1 MRQVYTTLGTC
12 VLFLTFTGL
21 LPAIPPDESVSPGDE
36 FSRKAI
42 MVRPPSL
49 LEMMGGE
56 ERDLLSLFQHRASAP
71 GAVMENQLAG
81 SLMVSLHGARPPISP
96 GENLQETAVH
106 RAILR
111 GRPDVLGRLLS
122 EESSPDEIHSSG
134 WNTLQLALQRRDQQA
149 LKILLSHGADP
160 RKKGVGAL
168 TSLGLALVLESSP
181 AELELLLN
189 AGADP
194 NHIGSGGHPVLHTF
208 LRARDL
214 ERAGVF
220 LRHGAEAGPALYNA
234 VVEGD
239 RGLFRFL
246 LEQGCKPERD
256 SKDPVLVA
264 AVREGESGVVGDLLA
279 SGVLQARDL
288 GRRGSEGQSALHLAV
303 AMNRLDLCRVL
314 LEGGADPNVPFARP
328 ASAEFLARVRPVGFL
343 KSHLKHDSR
352 VTPLMAAADCGNLE
366 LAKLLMDHGA
376 RRFIWTRRKSYYPI
390 GFAARRGDVKMMQLL
405 LGVDPG
411 QEERWVKVDLSEQR
425 AWVYDGEGKELLT
438 TSVSTGK
445 KGFQTEPGEFVITN
459 RNRHHVSNIYGV
471 RMPYFQRLN
480 CSAIGFHEGYCPG
493 YPASHGCLRVPR
505 GQASELW
512 DTTKLGDRVVIVP

>member
-1 MRQVYTTLGTC
+1 MILGAC
-12 VLFLTFTGL
+12 VLVLATTVL
-21 LPAIPPDESVSPGDE
+21 LPAIPPDDSISPGNE
-36 FSRKAI
+36 PSRKAI
-42 MVRPPSL
+42 IVRPPSL
-49 LEMMGGE
+49 LEAVRRG
-56 ERDLLSLFQHRASAP
+56 ERDLLFLLLGRASVP
-71 GAVMENQLAG
+71 GAAMEYDLPG
-81 SLMVSLHGARPPISP
+81 SLMVSLHGSRSP
-96 GENLQETAVH
+96 VPVGENLQETEVH

-111 GRPDVLGRLLS
+111 GHPDVLEKLLS
-122 EESSPDEIHSSG
+122 EGNSSDAIHPSG
-134 WNTLQLALQRRDQQA
+134 WNPVQLALQRRNQQV
-149 LKILLSHGADP
+149 LKVLLSHGADP
-160 RKKGVGAL
+160 RDKGAGAL
-168 TSLGLALVLESSP
+168 TSLGLALILESSP
-181 AELELLLN
+181 AELELLIK

-194 NHIGSGGHPVLHTF
+194 NHIGPGGRPVLHA
-208 LRARDL
+208 LLQAGDL

-220 LRHGAEAGPALYNA
+220 LRQGAEAGPALYNA
-234 VVEGD
+234 LVDGD

-246 LEQGCKPERD
+246 LEQGCKPEKD
-256 SKDPVLVA
+256 SEDPVLVA
-264 AVREGESGVVGDLLA
+264 AVREGESGVVRDLLE

-288 GRRGSEGQSALHLAV
+288 GRRGREGQSALHLAV

-376 RRFIWTRRKSYYPI
+376 RRFVWTSRKSYYPI
-390 GFAARRGDVKMMQLL
+390 GFAARREDVKMMQLL
-405 LGVDPG
+405 LGVDPE

-438 TSVSTGK
+438 TRVSTGK

-471 RMPYFQRLN
+471 RMPYFQRLS
-480 CSAIGFHEGYCPG
+480 CSAIGFHEGYCPDH
-493 YPASHGCLRVPR
+493 PASHGCLRVPR
-505 GQASELW
+505 GKASELW